1 MMLTENIYTLQDAE
15 RYIEGC
21 LNDFAEGISTKGET
35 MKYML
40 DYTLRIV
47 EIAQTPINNKL

>member
-1 MMLTENIYTLQDAE
+1 MMLTENIYTVQDAE

-21 LNDFAEGISTKGET
+21 LNDFAEGISTKEET

-40 DYTLRIV
+40 DYTLRIA
-47 EIAQTPINNKL
+47 EIAQNPINKK